1 MPVRLTPRLPARMR
15 SVVMTVILGRAVAF
29 STPIAAVTFALEEI
43 IRDLNHRM
51 PGSVL
56 LAAVT

>member
-1 MPVRLTPRLPARMR
+1 MR
-15 SVVMTVILGRAVAF
+15 SVVMTVILGLAISF
-29 STPIAAVTFALEEI
+29 STRIAAVTFALEEI
-43 IRDLNHRM
+43 IRNLNRRM